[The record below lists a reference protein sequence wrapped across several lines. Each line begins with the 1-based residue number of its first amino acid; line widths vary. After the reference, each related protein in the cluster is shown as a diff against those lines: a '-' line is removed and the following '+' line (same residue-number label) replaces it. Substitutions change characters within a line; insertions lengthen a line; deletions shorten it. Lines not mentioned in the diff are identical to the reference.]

1 MSGRRKHSDN
11 LRAVLAVLA
20 VVGVLAVAALALP
33 APAAAQSSRPRALPV
48 AGMSA
53 GGSGTQFQVIGG
65 TGADDG
71 EWPFIVS
78 VNFVAELDG
87 GDDLGGHFCGG
98 TLVSD
103 IWVLTAAHCVTGV
116 NPDTNRL
123 EVLPADAFEIITGRT
138 VLRSPGGTVHPAAQ
152 FYVFPDWLAT
162 QGSQPGTD
170 LALVRLGTPAAEAA
184 IPLPL
189 AGSPIDQPPAQTTGD
204 DIAGVLG
211 WGTVSPTPSAPV
223 PEDRLQELA
232 VPLWSVAGLRCGCGC
247 GGHRGRHRT

>member
-11 LRAVLAVLA
+11 LRAVRAVVAARAVAAARA
-20 VVGVLAVAALALP
+20 VVGVLALAALALP

-152 FYVFPDWLAT
+152 FRVPGLAGDPGFT
-162 QGSQPGTD
+162 AGNGSGPRPARDAG
-170 LALVRLGTPAAEAA
+170 RRGGHPPAARRLPDRPAA
-184 IPLPL
+184 RP
-189 AGSPIDQPPAQTTGD
+189 D
-204 DIAGVLG
+204 D
-211 WGTVSPTPSAPV
+211 
-223 PEDRLQELA
+223 R
-232 VPLWSVAGLRCGCGC
+232 
-247 GGHRGRHRT
+247 

>member
-1 MSGRRKHSDN
+1 MSGRRKHSDD
-11 LRAVLAVLA
+11 LRAVLAVLAVLA

-123 EVLPADAFEIITGRT
+123 EVLPRRVRDHHRPD
-138 VLRSPGGTVHPAAQ
+138 RPA
-152 FYVFPDWLAT
+152 LA
-162 QGSQPGTD
+162 
-170 LALVRLGTPAAEAA
+170 
-184 IPLPL
+184 
-189 AGSPIDQPPAQTTGD
+189 
-204 DIAGVLG
+204 
-211 WGTVSPTPSAPV
+211 
-223 PEDRLQELA
+223 
-232 VPLWSVAGLRCGCGC
+232 
-247 GGHRGRHRT
+247 GRHRPPGGPVPGVPGLAGDPGFTAGNGSGPRPARDAGRRGGPPPAARRLPDRPAARPDDR